1 MTSMLSSRQRGA
13 VRLAWR
19 FIAPYRGRVLGALL
33 ALLFTAAI
41 TLSMGQG
48 IKLLV
53 DQGLATQSPAALR
66 HSLLLFFVL
75 VLALAFGTYT
85 RFYLVSWIGERVV
98 ADIRRRVFDH
108 LIELHPGFYESN
120 RSSEIQSRLT
130 ADTTLLQSVIGS
142 SLSMALRN
150 LIMLIGGSILL
161 VVTNPKLSGIVLLA
175 LPLVVAPILLFGRRV
190 RALSRQSQDRVA
202 DVGSYVGEVLG
213 QIKTVQAYNHQDEDK
228 RRFGE
233 SAEAAFD
240 VARKRIAQR
249 SWLITVVIVLVLGA
263 VGVMLWVGGMDVIAG
278 RISGGELAAFVFYSL
293 IVGSSFGTL
302 SEVIGELQRA
312 AGAAERIGELLRSR
326 NAIVAPER
334 PQPLQRPVQGRIELQ
349 GVRFAYPSRADSYAI
364 DGVDLQVAAG
374 ETLALVGPSGAGK
387 STLFDL
393 LLRFFDPQQGRILI
407 DGVPID
413 QLDPRELR
421 ACFALVS
428 QTPALFYGSIED
440 NIRYGRLDASQAE
453 VEAAARAAHAH
464 EFIQRLPQGY
474 QTHLGEAGLGLSGGQ
489 RQRLA
494 IARALLADAP
504 ILLLDEAT
512 SALDAE
518 SEHLIQQALPSLMA
532 GRTTLVIAHRLA
544 TVKQADRIAV
554 IERGR
559 LAAIGR
565 HWPACRADRQQRAVC
580 APGRAAVRQ
589 LALRLDGGGGAGRGD
604 DDRRHGQPLP
614 PEQLLAEEDQAT
626 ERGDR
631 RLQAHQHAEGTR
643 GHACQ
648 GDHFQAVRQR
658 R

>member
-1 MTSMLSSRQRGA
+1 MLSILSSRQRNA
-13 VRLAWR
+13 LRMAWR
-19 FIAPYRGRVLGALL
+19 FIAPYRGRVFGALL
-33 ALLFTAAI
+33 ALMFTAAI

-53 DQGLATQSPAALR
+53 DQGLATQSPAALQQ
-66 HSLLLFFVL
+66 SIGLFFVL
-75 VLALAFGTYT
+75 VLALAIGTFT
-85 RFYLVSWIGERVV
+85 RFYLVSWIGERFV
-98 ADIRRRVFDH
+98 ADIRKRVFNH

-150 LIMLIGGSILL
+150 MIMLIGGSVLL
-161 VVTNPKLSGIVLLA
+161 VVTNAKLSGIVLMA

-213 QIKTVQAYNHQDEDK
+213 QIKTVQAYNHQAEDK
-228 RRFGE
+228 RRFGL

-249 SWLITVVIVLVLGA
+249 AWLITVVIVLVLGA

-293 IVGSSFGTL
+293 IVGSAFGTL

-312 AGAAERIGELLRSR
+312 AGAAERIAELLQAR
-326 NAIVAPER
+326 NEITPPATDALHLT
-334 PQPLQRPVQGRIELQ
+334 QPVQGRIELQ
-349 GVRFAYPSRADSYAI
+349 GLRFAYPSRPGSFAV
-364 DGVDLQVAAG
+364 DGIDLQVAAG

-393 LLRFFDPQQGRILI
+393 LLRFFDPQQGSILI
-407 DGVPID
+407 DGVPIQ

-421 ACFALVS
+421 SSFALVS
-428 QTPALFYGSIED
+428 QNPALFFGSVED
-440 NIRYGRLDASQAE
+440 NIRYGKTNASLAE
-453 VEAAARAAHAH
+453 VEAAAKAAHAH
-464 EFIQRLPQGY
+464 EFIMKLPDGY
-474 QTHLGEAGLGLSGGQ
+474 QTHLGDAGLGLSGGQ

-494 IARALLADAP
+494 IARALLVDAP

-518 SEHLIQQALPSLMA
+518 SEYLIQQALPPLME

-544 TVKQADRIAV
+544 TVKSADRIAV
-554 IERGR
+554 IEHGK
-559 LAAIGR
+559 LAAIGS
-565 HWPACRADRQQRAVC
+565 HSELVSSS
-580 APGRAAVRQ
+580 
-589 LALRLDGGGGAGRGD
+589 
-604 DDRRHGQPLP
+604 PLYAR
-614 PEQLLAEEDQAT
+614 LAE
-626 ERGDR
+626 
-631 RLQAHQHAEGTR
+631 LQFSHEAEV
-643 GHACQ
+643 AN
-648 GDHFQAVRQR
+648 
-658 R
+658 